1 MRYFGGRLAPVIGFT
16 TIGDPMIGPVTIGQW
31 IGHVIGV
38 LIDGGSASIL
48 LTVSPLHLEAGP
60 PVKP

>member
-1 MRYFGGRLAPVIGFT
+1 VIGFT
-16 TIGDPMIGPVTIGQW
+16 TIGDPMIGPVTVGQW